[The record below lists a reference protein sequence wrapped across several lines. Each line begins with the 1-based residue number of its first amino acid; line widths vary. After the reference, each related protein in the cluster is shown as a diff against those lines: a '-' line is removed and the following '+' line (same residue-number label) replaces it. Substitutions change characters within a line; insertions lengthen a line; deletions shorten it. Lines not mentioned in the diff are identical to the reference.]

1 MFTIISDTI
10 ENEIDYNNLMT
21 FSRKQMLIN

>member
-10 ENEIDYNNLMT
+10 ENEIDCNNLMT